1 MLKINNPNNEAQ
13 PGDILHAK
21 NNRNIP
27 GTRPH
32 FIIYLSSEAHS
43 PEEFL
48 GAMLTSSSNYGN
60 IALEENHFEK
70 YDANGV
76 EWQIYYKSS
85 FISSD
90 LYHKKNDWRP
100 FTKVGQL
107 SKDGLQFIL
116 EQIGFKDPT
125 YSPLNEV

>member
-1 MLKINNPNNEAQ
+1 MKDPNHEAR
-13 PGDILHAK
+13 PGDILHGK

-27 GTRPH
+27 GVRPH
-32 FIIYLSSEAHS
+32 FIIYLSPDAHS
-43 PEEFL
+43 SEQFL
-48 GAMLTSSSNYGN
+48 GAMLTSSPNYGN
-60 IALEENHFEK
+60 IALKEEHFEK
-70 YDANGV
+70 YNDYGK

-90 LYHKKNDWRP
+90 LYHKKNDWSP

-107 SKDGLQFIL
+107 SKEGLQFVL
-116 EQIGFKDPT
+116 DNIGFKDPI